1 MFRKVVLIIT
11 VKKYPSS
18 ALHETFP
25 IIFFSKASGVFCKN
39 VYHNLS
45 TGNDF
50 MNIYK
55 LLSPLRD
62 IILQHFKL
70 LDPIHGY

>member
-1 MFRKVVLIIT
+1 
-11 VKKYPSS
+11 
-18 ALHETFP
+18 
-25 IIFFSKASGVFCKN
+25 VFCKN